1 MHAVVSTSA
10 DEQRVVQARSRDM
23 TRRSVLL
30 GIAAMCVAMFGF
42 VANDTQI
49 KLASEAMPLGQIIFL
64 RGVVATVLVLFLV
77 FATGQGRAWREL
89 KDRAVF
95 WRTAGDVAATVLF
108 LTAVVN
114 MPLSNATIVLQT
126 VPLAVTVAGAL
137 FLRERVDGRR
147 WVAIAVGMVGVVIVV
162 RPGFDGFNPYSL
174 LALLAV
180 LFITLRDVSTHRL
193 GRGVPHLLVVAVSM
207 VAVMLAGGAMGFA
220 EDWVWPEPVH
230 LLQIAGAGVCL
241 IIAHWFIIIALRS
254 APVSVTAPFGYTN
267 VIWAILAEL
276 LIWGDRPKLL
286 TLLGAGLVIGAGI
299 YALYR
304 ERKVAHHELGI
315 ERSIGGAGP

>member
-1 MHAVVSTSA
+1 M
-10 DEQRVVQARSRDM
+10 
-23 TRRSVLL
+23 L

-42 VANDTQI
+42 VANDAQI
-49 KLASEAMPLGQIIFL
+49 KLASDALPIGEIIFL
-64 RGVVATVLVLFLV
+64 RGVVATILVLILL
-77 FATGQGRAWREL
+77 FATGQAAAWREL
-89 KDRAVF
+89 KDRWVF
-95 WRTAGDVAATVLF
+95 WRTFGDVGATVLF
-108 LTAVVN
+108 LTAVIHL
-114 MPLSNATIVLQT
+114 PLSNATIVLQT
-126 VPLAVTVAGAL
+126 VPLAITAAGAF
-137 FLRERVDGRR
+137 FLREYVDRRR
-147 WVAIAVGMVGVVIVV
+147 WIAIGVGLIGVFVVV
-162 RPGFDGFNPYSL
+162 RPGLEGFNPYSL

-180 LFITLRDVSTHRL
+180 LFITLRDLSTHRL
-193 GRGVPHLLVVAVSM
+193 GASVPHLLVVAVSM
-207 VAVMLAGGAMGFA
+207 LAVMLAGGALGFT
-220 EDWVWPEPVH
+220 EQWVWPEASHMAEIV
-230 LLQIAGAGVCL
+230 GAGICL

-286 TLLGAGLVIGAGI
+286 TLLGAGLVIGSGI